1 MAGWVPMAARL
12 GRRGLPPSIFMLSPS
27 GTWYLMPS
35 LSSPLGAALPP
46 AEEEAGEVAPVVLG
60 SGDTSWGGVGGKP
73 KRWVPEWAAVGVRE
87 ATEPLPPSPP
97 A

>member
-1 MAGWVPMAARL
+1 MAARL

-46 AEEEAGEVAPVVLG
+46 AEEEAGEAAPVVLG
-60 SGDTSWGGVGGKP
+60 PNNFLGSIKV
-73 KRWVPEWAAVGVRE
+73 
-87 ATEPLPPSPP
+87 
-97 A
+97 